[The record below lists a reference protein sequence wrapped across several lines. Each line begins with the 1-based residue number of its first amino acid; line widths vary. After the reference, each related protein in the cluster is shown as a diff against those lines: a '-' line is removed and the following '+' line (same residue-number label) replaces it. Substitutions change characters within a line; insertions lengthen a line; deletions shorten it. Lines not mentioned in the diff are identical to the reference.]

1 MNDFDNDKVIDAV
14 VATYSACVDGDNA
27 AAEKEWKQLPV
38 AVRAVVAA
46 VALGADGRDVTGKQ
60 LAAVGK
66 MSRGNLSGGPLAEK
80 LKLLPE
86 IAGPLAEFLLG
97 DAKKHQSSTDLAAEV
112 RDRDN
117 TISELRKA
125 HNDQE
130 ALAKESGEY
139 AADLYATY
147 AFPTVEENMRTRQQ
161 VVVDVKPERWG
172 RLKIV
177 EDECATEPSEHPSA
191 GTESQHD

>member
-14 VATYSACVDGDNA
+14 VKTAAACMDGDNA
-27 AAEKEWKQLPV
+27 AAEKEWKKLPV

-66 MSRGNLSGGPLAEK
+66 LARGNLSGSPLAEK

-97 DAKKHQSSTDLAAEV
+97 DAKKHQSPTELAAEV
-112 RDRDN
+112 RDRGN
-117 TISELRKA
+117 TIGELRKER
-125 HNDQE
+125 NDQQ
-130 ALAKESGEY
+130 ALAKESGKY
-139 AADLYATY
+139 ADFLYANY
-147 AFPTVEENMRTRQQ
+147 AFPTFEENLRTSEQ
-161 VVVDVKPERWG
+161 VVVDVKPERW
-172 RLKIV
+172 LKIV

>member
-1 MNDFDNDKVIDAV
+1 MSDFDNDKVIAAV
-14 VATYSACVDGDNA
+14 VATAASFVDGDNA
-27 AAEKEWKQLPV
+27 AAEKEWRQLPV

-46 VALGADGRDVTGKQ
+46 VALGADGRDVSGKQ
-60 LAAVGK
+60 LAKVGK
-66 MSRGNLSGGPLAEK
+66 LSRGNLIGSPLAEK

-117 TISELRKA
+117 KIGELRKA

-139 AADLYATY
+139 AAALYAKY
-147 AFPTVEENMRTRQQ
+147 AFPTVEENLRTREQ
-161 VVVDVKPERWG
+161 VVVDVKPDRW
-172 RLKIV
+172 LKIV

>member
-1 MNDFDNDKVIDAV
+1 MNDFDNDKLVDAV
-14 VATYSACVDGDNA
+14 VATAAACVDGDNA
-27 AAEKEWKQLPV
+27 AAEKEWKKLPV

-66 MSRGNLSGGPLAEK
+66 LSRGNLSGGLLAEK

-117 TISELRKA
+117 TIGELRKTQ
-125 HNDQE
+125 NDQQ

-139 AADLYATY
+139 ADALYAKY
-147 AFPTVEENMRTRQQ
+147 AFPTVEENLRTRQQ
-161 VVVDVKPERWG
+161 VVVDVKPDRW
-172 RLKIV
+172 LKIV
-177 EDECATEPSEHPSA
+177 EDECTTEPSEHPSA
-191 GTESQHD
+191 GTENQHD